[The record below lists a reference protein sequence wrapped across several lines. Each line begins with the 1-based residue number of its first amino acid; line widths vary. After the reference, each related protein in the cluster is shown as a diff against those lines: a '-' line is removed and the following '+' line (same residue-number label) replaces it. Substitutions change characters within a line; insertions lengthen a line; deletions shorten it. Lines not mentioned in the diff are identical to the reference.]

1 MLSKQIFP
9 FYKWKY
15 MAGARAGA
23 GEKIMKKIVAGAG
36 AEISALQH
44 FSRIYLSF
52 CLVIPLKQVKC
63 YPLHI

>member
-36 AEISALQH
+36 AEIWLFRLYNISLEY
-44 FSRIYLSF
+44 IYLFVWLS
-52 CLVIPLKQVKC
+52 L
-63 YPLHI
+63 